1 MDFIIA
7 IVAIVALVIAVNLQ
21 SDVKMLKAENKR
33 LKEMV
38 QQLMN
43 RGMPPKPQDVVP
55 QMQQQTQPVVPAVVT
70 PPKPVV
76 HKEPKPQKNME
87 NIFGKNVVGVVAAI
101 LMFIGIFAFGT
112 LVFAN
117 LTDAIKVAG
126 MFVLSGGT
134 LAAGLVLNK
143 KNPTV
148 FSTIVTGCGLGML
161 YISVFLTHL
170 HYHLIGDIATFT
182 LIFLWA
188 VGVSFLSKRFKMPSL
203 SYLALAGCIISSILA
218 QVYVVEQHMF
228 VEITVY
234 HFLTFLLLIIANKE
248 NTVLFKASAFTSIG
262 LNTILSVIIHTYA
275 IENAQYVWLVLCFI
289 LGVYNLAIGILAYR
303 DEHGD
308 PAVNDVLSIGAY
320 VANVVITALIPLAA
334 IVDKLI
340 VQPVTIP
347 DGIQTVAPINMDSV
361 YFHSSC
367 MFMFWAI
374 AILAGT
380 YAVQHFFIK
389 DNKKRTKL
397 FVAAEMLFVILTLG
411 EAIELPG
418 DGELA
423 MLILLP
429 IANLVLSYKLQDQFA
444 KNVLYWSGFGIMLL
458 DVFTSHFCLYD
469 FGGWGIVYSVA
480 LLTLSCAYMFLRYGF
495 ILKYPFLQTAIINGH
510 LLFTLLHM
518 CENWT
523 TALIIIVLLN
533 MGWSALVQ
541 LCTKPPKS
549 STVLTEC
556 VESLIAFV
564 VYWLVLDDKTVY
576 PVGCFLLSVLL
587 IPFMLTR
594 LKSVIQ
600 SKNAFMSVWYGI
612 KFTFYTF
619 GTLELCTG
627 FTEQQFI
634 VSVVLMVLASACIAF
649 GFWKELKALRIY
661 GLALV
666 MSSVAKMV
674 ILDVWNQE
682 SMVRVLSLIGGALI
696 CFGISAVYTK
706 IEQRNQLTE

>member
-7 IVAIVALVIAVNLQ
+7 IIAIVALVIAVNLQ

-55 QMQQQTQPVVPAVVT
+55 QVQQQTQPVVPAVVT

-117 LTDAIKVAG
+117 LTDAIKVVG
-126 MFVLSGGT
+126 MFVLSGGA

-170 HYHLIGDIATFT
+170 HYHLIGDIATFA

-228 VEITVY
+228 VEITIY

-248 NTVLFKASAFTSIG
+248 NHILFKISSYASIG
-262 LNTILSVIIHTYA
+262 LNTILSIIINTYTVD
-275 IENAQYVWLVLCFI
+275 NSQYGWLGLCFVLC
-289 LGVYNLAIGILAYR
+289 LYNLAIGILAYR
-303 DEHGD
+303 DEHGE
-308 PAVNDVLSIGAY
+308 PVVNDILSIGAHI
-320 VANVVITALIPLAA
+320 ANVLITGLIPFAA
-334 IVDKLI
+334 WLQNMRPGADDITIL
-340 VQPVTIP
+340 PV
-347 DGIQTVAPINMDSV
+347 NMDAIYCRESI
-361 YFHSSC
+361 F
-367 MFMFWAI
+367 FWI
-374 AILAGT
+374 GTFAILTCAYIAQYFG
-380 YAVQHFFIK
+380 IK
-389 DNKKRTKL
+389 NTTKRTKL
-397 FVAAEMLFVILTLG
+397 FLAAELLMAFVVLCEPID
-411 EAIELPG
+411 LPG
-418 DGELA
+418 TQDLNF
-423 MLILLP
+423 LLLFP
-429 IANLVLSYKLQDQFA
+429 VINLVLSHFTKDKFTKEA
-444 KNVLYWSGFGIMLL
+444 LYWSGFGLL
-458 DVFTSHFCLYD
+458 ITDCFTSQFNIYE
-469 FGGWGIVYSVA
+469 FGGWGIAYSVA
-480 LLTLSCAYMFLRYGF
+480 LLVISCAYMFEHYGF
-495 ILKYPFLQTAIINGH
+495 VLRFPFFQTAIINGH
-510 LLFTLLHM
+510 LLFTLLNV
-518 CENWT
+518 CDNWT
-523 TALIIIVLLN
+523 IAMIIIVLLN

-541 LCTKPPKS
+541 WTTNPPKVS
-549 STVLTEC
+549 KILTEC
-556 VESLIAFV
+556 VESLLAFILF
-564 VYWLVLDDKTVY
+564 WLVLDDKTVY

-674 ILDVWNQE
+674 ILDVWNQD

-706 IEQRNQLTE
+706 IEQRQLTE